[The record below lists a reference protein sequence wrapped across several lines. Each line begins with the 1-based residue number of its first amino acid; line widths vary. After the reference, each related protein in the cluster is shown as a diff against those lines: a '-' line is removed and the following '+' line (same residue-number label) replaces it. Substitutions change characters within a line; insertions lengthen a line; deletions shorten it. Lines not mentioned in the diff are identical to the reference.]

1 MIHIA
6 KVLAALPLVVLL
18 TSCLTKDPANQC
30 LDSFRSN
37 LKDPD
42 SGKVLDFKDKV
53 LTYTA
58 TNSYGARIQGKALC
72 RESIIEK
79 GKWERDRSGEYLQIL
94 ELTGDKLKKSND
106 CRKAG
111 GSIAECAGGSRVL
124 ERSAIPWGPSA
135 LGELEDEAAQELGY
149 K

>member
-6 KVLAALPLVVLL
+6 KVSAVLPLVVLL

-42 SGKVLDFKDKV
+42 SGKVLDFKDNV

-58 TNSYGARIQGKALC
+58 TNSYGARTQGKALC
-72 RESIIEK
+72 RESGIEK
-79 GKWERDRSGEYLQIL
+79 DKWERDSSGEYLQIL
-94 ELTGDKLKKSND
+94 ELTGEKIKKSND

-111 GSIAECAGGSRVL
+111 GSGAECAGGSRVL
-124 ERSAIPWGPSA
+124 ERSAISLRPSA
-135 LGELEDEAAQELGY
+135 PGELEDEAAQELGY

>member
-1 MIHIA
+1 MINIA
-6 KVLAALPLVVLL
+6 KILAALPLVVLL

-53 LTYTA
+53 LTYTS
-58 TNSYGARIQGKALC
+58 TNSYGARIQGKVLC
-72 RESIIEK
+72 KESTIEK
-79 GKWERDRSGEYLQIL
+79 GKWDRDTSGEYLQIL
-94 ELTGDKLKKSND
+94 ELTGDKLNKSNA

-111 GSIAECAGGSRVL
+111 GSAAECAGGSRVL
-124 ERSAIPWGPSA
+124 ARSPFV
-135 LGELEDEAAQELGY
+135 LGELEDEVAQELGY

>member
-1 MIHIA
+1 MIHSA
-6 KVLAALPLVVLL
+6 KLLTALPLVLLL
-18 TSCLTKDPANQC
+18 TSCLTKDPATQC

-42 SGKVLDFKDKV
+42 SGKVLYFKDKV

-72 RESIIEK
+72 SESIIEK
-79 GKWERDRSGEYLQIL
+79 GKWERDVFEEHQQIL
-94 ELTGDKLKKSND
+94 KLITNKLNKSTA
-106 CRKAG
+106 CREAG
-111 GSIAECAGGSRVL
+111 GSGAECAGGSRVL
-124 ERSAIPWGPSA
+124 EKSAISLRPAA
-135 LGELEDEAAQELGY
+135 LSELEDEAAQELGY

>member
-1 MIHIA
+1 MIHSA
-6 KVLAALPLVVLL
+6 KLLTALPFVLLL
-18 TSCLTKDPANQC
+18 TSCLTKDPATQC

-79 GKWERDRSGEYLQIL
+79 GKWERDISGEYLQIL
-94 ELTGDKLKKSND
+94 KLTADKLEKSND

-111 GSIAECAGGSRVL
+111 GSGAECAGGSRVL
-124 ERSAIPWGPSA
+124 ERSAISLRPAAP
-135 LGELEDEAAQELGY
+135 GELEDEAARELGY

>member
-1 MIHIA
+1 MKKNHKIFITIPLITM
-6 KVLAALPLVVLL
+6 LA
-18 TSCLTKDPANQC
+18 SCLAKDPANQC
-30 LDSFRSN
+30 LDSFRSQ

-42 SGKVLDFKDKV
+42 SGKVISLNGNT

-72 RESIIEK
+72 REST
-79 GKWERDRSGEYLQIL
+79 GKWERDSQGEYLQIL
-94 ELTGDKLKKSND
+94 ELTAVKLEKSNA

-111 GSIAECAGGSRVL
+111 GSGKECAGGSQVL
-124 ERSAIPWGPSA
+124 ERSAISLKPSA
-135 LGELEDEAAQELGY
+135 PGELEEEAARELGY

>member
-1 MIHIA
+1 MINIA
-6 KVLAALPLVVLL
+6 KTLAALPFAVIL
-18 TSCLTKDPANQC
+18 TSCLSKDPANQC

-42 SGKVLDFKDKV
+42 SGKVLDFKDKI

-72 RESIIEK
+72 KESTTEK
-79 GKWERDRSGEYLQIL
+79 GKWDRDTPGEYLQIL
-94 ELTGDKLKKSND
+94 ELTAEKLEKSND

-111 GSIAECAGGSRVL
+111 GSGAECAGGSRVL
-124 ERSAIPWGPSA
+124 ERSAISLRPSA
-135 LGELEDEAAQELGY
+135 PDELEDESARELGY

>member
-1 MIHIA
+1 MIHSA
-6 KVLAALPLVVLL
+6 KLLTALPFVLLL
-18 TSCLTKDPANQC
+18 TSCLTKDPATQC

-37 LKDPD
+37 LKDPG

-79 GKWERDRSGEYLQIL
+79 GKWERDTSGEYLQIL
-94 ELTGDKLKKSND
+94 NLTADKLEKSND

-111 GSIAECAGGSRVL
+111 GSGAECAGGSRVL
-124 ERSAIPWGPSA
+124 ERSAISLRSPAP
-135 LGELEDEAAQELGY
+135 GELEDEAAQELGY

>member
-1 MIHIA
+1 MIHAI
-6 KVLAALPLVVLL
+6 KTLAALPFAILL
-18 TSCLTKDPANQC
+18 ASCLSKDPANQC

-42 SGKVLDFKDKV
+42 SGKVLDFKDNI

-72 RESIIEK
+72 KESITEK
-79 GKWERDRSGEYLQIL
+79 GKWDRDTSGEYLQIL
-94 ELTGDKLKKSND
+94 ELATKKLEKSNE

-111 GSIAECAGGSRVL
+111 GSGAECAGGSRVL
-124 ERSAIPWGPSA
+124 ERSAISLRPSA
-135 LGELEDEAAQELGY
+135 PGELEDEAARELGY